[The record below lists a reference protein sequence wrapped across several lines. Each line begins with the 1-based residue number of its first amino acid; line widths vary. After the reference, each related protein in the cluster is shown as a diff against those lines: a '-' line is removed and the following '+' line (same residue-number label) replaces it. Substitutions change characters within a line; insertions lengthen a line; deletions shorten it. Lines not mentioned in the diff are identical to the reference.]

1 MSRRMGGA
9 TVPLV
14 LLVVGLVVVGLF
26 AWRITVLLAEE
37 EPEPTVDEIREAEGI
52 PVVAQEAAVGDLER
66 WRTFTGTVTGDHES
80 VVRARSDD
88 QVDEILAREGETVQ
102 EGELVARQVGRGSA
116 AQLRQAEA
124 NVRQAQRNVERM
136 EPLHEAGAVSDEE
149 WEDAQTALEQ
159 VEAELDRVEHGVE
172 HYAPVTGLVTEVPA
186 RRGEI
191 PSPGDPLLRIV
202 DTSVLV
208 TTHRIP
214 PSDAD
219 ALAVGSPARVADR
232 ADAEGHVR
240 RVPVQADPVSR
251 LVEVEVQ
258 FPPDTQLRPGSFTT
272 VEVLVDQVEDAVHV
286 PRDAVRDEGVWVVE
300 DDRVTLR
307 EVEVGL
313 RGRDR
318 VEVLSGIEAGE
329 AVVVE
334 GAALLS
340 DGALVR
346 LVD

>member
-1 MSRRMGGA
+1 MNRRVGGA
-9 TVPLV
+9 AVPVV
-14 LLVVGLVVVGLF
+14 LLVLGLMVAGLF
-26 AWRITVLLAEE
+26 AWRITLLMAEE
-37 EPEPTVDEIREAEGI
+37 EPDPTVDEIRETQGI
-52 PVVAQEAAVGDLER
+52 PVVTDLAVEGELER

-88 QVDEILAREGETVQ
+88 QVEEILVREGETVQ
-102 EGELVARQVGRGSA
+102 EGQPVVRQSGRGSE
-116 AQLRQAEA
+116 AQVRQAET
-124 NVRQAQRNVERM
+124 NVRQARRNVERM
-136 EPLHEAGAVSDEE
+136 EPLHRAGAVSDEE

-159 VEAELDRVEHGVE
+159 AEAELERAQDPMQ
-172 HYAPVTGLVTEVPA
+172 HYAPIAGLVTEVPV

-208 TTHRIP
+208 TQHRIP
-214 PSDAD
+214 SSEAD
-219 ALAVGSPARVADR
+219 EVDVGEPARVAGRPD
-232 ADAEGHVR
+232 DQGQVR
-240 RVPVQADPVSR
+240 RVSLQADPVSR
-251 LVEVEVQ
+251 LVEVEVE
-258 FPPDTQLRPGSFTT
+258 FPSGTGLRPGSFAT

-300 DDRVTLR
+300 DDRAVLR
-307 EVEVGL
+307 DVEVGL

-318 VEVLSGIEAGE
+318 VQILSGVEPGE

-346 LVD
+346 IVD